1 MSASCGDMCTADC
14 GSGTNYT
21 DENAMNTF
29 FNANYFMTGL
39 PMDIPIPL
47 GMPNT

>member
-14 GSGTNYT
+14 GSETNYT

-29 FNANYFMTGL
+29 FNANDFMTGL
-39 PMDIPIPL
+39 PMDISN
-47 GMPNT
+47 GMGIPNT